1 MKDFLQIFFGSIGV
15 AVFIGVVSGFLW
27 LNQMNFE
34 MERSDMQMQ
43 IDFGYPD
50 NPGYKGQMTSKDAA
64 KKKKETK
71 KHDQLQV
78 LRALSASVNGLTA
91 DEVAGI
97 YGEVFLK
104 YHPRFSELRK
114 LGVIEDTGDRR
125 PSALGNNQIV
135 WRVVNGK

>member
-1 MKDFLQIFFGSIGV
+1 
-15 AVFIGVVSGFLW
+15 
-27 LNQMNFE
+27 MNIE
-34 MERSDMQMQ
+34 MENDMQ
-43 IDFGYPD
+43 IDMNFSYPH
-50 NPGYKGQMTSKDAA
+50 NPGYKSQITSKDAA
-64 KKKKETK
+64 KKKKQTK
-71 KHDQLQV
+71 KHDQLKV
-78 LRALSASVNGLTA
+78 LRALSASPSGLTA

-104 YHPRFSELRK
+104 YRPRFSELRK

>member
-71 KHDQLQV
+71 KGSSLKACQV
-78 LRALSASVNGLTA
+78 
-91 DEVAGI
+91 I
-97 YGEVFLK
+97 
-104 YHPRFSELRK
+104 
-114 LGVIEDTGDRR
+114 
-125 PSALGNNQIV
+125 
-135 WRVVNGK
+135 

>member
-1 MKDFLQIFFGSIGV
+1 MREVAQIFFGSIGV
-15 AVFIGVVSGFLW
+15 AIFFGVTAGALW
-27 LNQMNFE
+27 LCSMNFE
-34 MERSDMQMQ
+34 MERDEMQMQ

-64 KKKKETK
+64 IKKKETK
-71 KHDQLQV
+71 KHDQYQV
-78 LRALSASVNGLTA
+78 LIALSASEAGLTA

-104 YHPRFSELRK
+104 YRPRFSELRK

>member
-1 MKDFLQIFFGSIGV
+1 MRELFNIFFGSVCLAIFFGV
-15 AVFIGVVSGFLW
+15 MAAFLW
-27 LNQMNFE
+27 VCQMNIE
-34 MERSDMQMQ
+34 MENDMQ
-43 IDFGYPD
+43 IDMNFSYPH
-50 NPGYKGQMTSKDAA
+50 NPGYKSQITSKDAA
-64 KKKKETK
+64 KKKKQTK

-78 LRALSASVNGLTA
+78 LRALSASPSGLTA

-104 YHPRFSELRK
+104 YRPRFSELRK

-135 WRVVNGK
+135 WRVVHGK